1 MHLCM
6 CPGAL
11 QKATMSDLHFKKD
24 GTLDMRY
31 SSSRQA
37 MSSGYGFSSSSSS
50 GFSGSSY
57 SPCSSSSGS
66 GLHYKKDGSL
76 DMRYS
81 SSKQA
86 ATSGLG
92 SGGYG
97 SASSASSGNASGLHY
112 KKDGTLDM
120 RYSSSKQAA
129 GLADNFGQMG
139 INSPSSDL
147 HYKKDGSLDMRYQ
160 SSKEVTRG
168 ANSGSKSA
176 VAQSYRIPD
185 YVPKKKDGTPDMRTR
200 AAKDWVAGEASACR
214 TDALP
219 AWVPRKKDGTV
230 NLTTAIGRAFAGCGS
245 NAEHRR
251 EDYWRRRNADE
262 LFRRLVDAQRQR
274 SVPDIEPTPIM
285 STPKL
290 HDEYRGQSGFA
301 GDSKKTMPD
310 SISQIDYRSIDIKA
324 DESSE
329 LGRGS
334 FGVVLKGK
342 WKGIDVAVKK
352 LHLDKLTKKEN
363 DLFRKEIIILAN
375 LGKHP
380 NLVGLYGYC
389 VSPPCIVMELVQ
401 RGSLSDLLHYC
412 DDPEVEAKMTDGRIK
427 KNLIVGII
435 NGMEQLHA
443 SGVVHRDLKP
453 QNVLVT
459 TDFVAKITDFG
470 LSTLRGKTSSTVA
483 SGQLGQDV
491 EETVKVGGTAGYMA
505 PELLE
510 STSPPDYSSD
520 VYSFGVILNEIICE
534 EEPYS
539 DQYANFAGRGPFGAA
554 NYAKQGKRPTINPS
568 TPPAVK
574 ELIKKCW
581 AAEPR
586 ARPSFTELL
595 CDIRPITIPNA
606 IN

>member
-31 SSSRQA
+31 SSSRKA
-37 MSSGYGFSSSSSS
+37 MSSGYGFSSSSDS

-86 ATSGLG
+86 AASGFE

-129 GLADNFGQMG
+129 GLADNLSRMG
-139 INSPSSDL
+139 ISSPSSDL
-147 HYKKDGSLDMRYQ
+147 HYKKDGSLDMRYR
-160 SSKEVTRG
+160 SSKEVTCG
-168 ANSGSKSA
+168 TSSGSKPT
-176 VAQSYRIPD
+176 VAHKSYRIPD

-200 AAKDWVAGEASACR
+200 AAKNWVAGVASACG

-230 NLTTAIGRAFAGCGS
+230 NLKTAIGRAFAGCGS
-245 NAEHRR
+245 NAGRHR
-251 EDYWRRRNADE
+251 EDYWSSRIADA
-262 LFRRLVDAQRQR
+262 LFRRLVEAQRQR

-290 HDEYRGQSGFA
+290 RDEYRGLYAFA
-301 GDSKKTMPD
+301 GDSKTTMPD
-310 SISQIDYRSIDIKA
+310 SISQIDRRSIDIKA

-329 LGRGS
+329 LGRGF

-380 NLVGLYGYC
+380 NLNRLYGYC

-401 RGSLSDLLHYC
+401 RGSLSYLLHYC

-534 EEPYS
+534 EEPY
-539 DQYANFAGRGPFGAA
+539 
-554 NYAKQGKRPTINPS
+554 
-568 TPPAVK
+568 
-574 ELIKKCW
+574 
-581 AAEPR
+581 
-586 ARPSFTELL
+586 
-595 CDIRPITIPNA
+595 
-606 IN
+606 